1 MNLCGPGHLIRYIQ
15 AKGVISGDSEFVLGF
30 GVRF

>member
-1 MNLCGPGHLIRYIQ
+1 MNFFRSGLLIPYIQ

-30 GVRF
+30 GIRF